1 MSEKI
6 RLQKFLSNNGVASRR
21 KAEEMIISKKIFVN
35 GKIAELGEKVDPLK
49 DVIKIGEKILK
60 NKKGKKCY
68 LALNKPRG
76 YVTTMND
83 EFSRKCIV
91 DLTKNID
98 TRVFPIGRLDKDSEG
113 LIFLTNDGEFANFV
127 MHPSNEIEKKY
138 IVTVTPQVNI
148 SVLRILK
155 KGVFFCGEKLSLKDI
170 RIIREDAI
178 KNTSILE
185 VILKEGKNR
194 HIRKMCAAVNLKVL
208 KLKRV
213 AIGNVGLKNLKSGK
227 YRGLTEEELDYFLK
241 KMKN

>member
-148 SVLRILK
+148 SVLGILK